1 MGEQQIEQ
9 QKGGEEIRV
18 FVRKLLRDVHALE
31 WMFEHG
37 KMESGVR
44 RIGAE
49 QELFL
54 VDRVWRPSPAGLPI
68 LERGQEPHW
77 TTELGQFN
85 LEINL
90 DPQEFTGDCLGRM
103 ERQLQEELARLR
115 KVAHEYGVEAV
126 LVGILPTLRMSD
138 MDLQNMTPRP
148 RYHALNDILNQM
160 RGGAFEFRLKGI
172 DEVSIRLQSVML
184 EACCTSFQ
192 VHLQVDPDHFVRLYN
207 LAQAITAPLL
217 ASVANSPLLF
227 GRRLWRETRIPLF
240 QQSLDTRTTSSHLR
254 ERFPRVSLGTRWIRH
269 TPVEIF
275 AEDIA
280 RFRVLLAV
288 PVEEDPFAAL
298 RANRSPDLRALR
310 LFNGT
315 VYRWNRACYG
325 LTDGKPHLRIENR
338 VIPAGPTILD
348 EMANGAFFL
357 GLMNGMPEQCPDVTA
372 VMEFSHA
379 ESNFLAAAQHGLGA
393 RELVL
398 RELLPVAR
406 AGLASAGVVP
416 EDIDRYLGVIEERVA
431 SGQTGA
437 QWQLDSF
444 DSLRSQDQP
453 DVVLRSLTA
462 SMSHQ
467 QWHGEPV
474 HRWHPVTLSEL
485 GKGDRDMRIEEFMT
499 TDLLTVHPEEPV
511 DLVLHLM
518 DWKRIRHV
526 PVENEQGQLVG
537 MVSWYHL
544 VRVLRSREALGEP
557 KSVREIMQTEL
568 STVTPETLLD
578 AALRVMKQAG
588 ADSLPVVKDGHLVG
602 IVTERDIIRIAYRFM
617 GADET
622 PHRNFGATPEV
633 SPKDGE

>member
-1 MGEQQIEQ
+1 MGDQNIQQ
-9 QKGGEEIRV
+9 QKGREEIRI
-18 FVRKLLRDVHALE
+18 FLRRLLRDVHALE

-37 KMESGVR
+37 TIESGVR

-54 VDRVWRPSPAGLPI
+54 VDRVWRPSPASLAI

-90 DPQEFTGDCLGRM
+90 DPQELTGDCLGRM

-115 KVAHEYGVEAV
+115 QVAHECGVEAV
-126 LVGILPTLRMSD
+126 LVGILPTLRLSD
-138 MDLQNMTPRP
+138 MDLCNMTPRP
-148 RYHALNDILNQM
+148 RYQVLNDVFNQM
-160 RGGAFEFRLKGI
+160 RGGAFEFRLKGL
-172 DEVSIRLQSVML
+172 DEVSIALQSVML

-192 VHLQVDPDHFVRLYN
+192 VHLQVDPDRFVNLYN

-217 ASVANSPLLF
+217 ASAANSPLLF
-227 GRRLWRETRIPLF
+227 GRRLWRETRVPLF

-269 TPVEIF
+269 SPVEIF

-288 PVEEDPFAAL
+288 PVPEDPFEAL
-298 RANRSPDLRALR
+298 AEDRAPELRALR

-325 LTDGKPHLRIENR
+325 LTDGRAHLRIENR
-338 VIPAGPTILD
+338 VLPAGPTILD
-348 EMANGAFFL
+348 EIANAAFFL
-357 GLMNGMPEQCPDVTA
+357 GLMCGMPEQCLDVTA

-379 ESNFLAAAQHGLGA
+379 ESNFLAAAQHGLAATFTWFGGRRLRA

-398 RELLPVAR
+398 EELLPIAH
-406 AGLASAGVVP
+406 AGLSSAGLVP
-416 EDIDRYLGVIEERVA
+416 EEVGRYLGVIEERVA

-437 QWQLDSF
+437 QWQLESF
-444 DSLRSQDQP
+444 DRLRSQDPP

-462 SMSHQ
+462 SLAHQ
-467 QWHGEPV
+467 QWQGEPG
-474 HRWHPVTLSEL
+474 HRWHPATSSEL
-485 GKGDRDMRIEEFMT
+485 GKGDPDMRIEEFMT

-537 MVSWYHL
+537 MVSWYHVL
-544 VRVLRSREALGEP
+544 RLLRSRDLLAEP
-557 KSVREIMQTEL
+557 KSVQEIMQTEL
-568 STVTPETLLD
+568 STVTPETPLD
-578 AALRVMKQAG
+578 AALRLMKQAG
-588 ADSLPVVKDGHLVG
+588 VDGLPVVKDGHLVG
-602 IVTERDIIRIAYRFM
+602 IVTERDIIQIAYRFM
-617 GADET
+617 GS
-622 PHRNFGATPEV
+622 
-633 SPKDGE
+633 SPQE